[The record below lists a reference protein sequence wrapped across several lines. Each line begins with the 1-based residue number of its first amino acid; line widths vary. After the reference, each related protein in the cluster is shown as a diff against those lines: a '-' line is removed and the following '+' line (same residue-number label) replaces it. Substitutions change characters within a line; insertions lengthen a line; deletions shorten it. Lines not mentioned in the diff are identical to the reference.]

1 MNSSDKLYQQLLT
14 GRSKPAVAVLID
26 PEKANTDNISKIID
40 QCNQCKADAIFIG
53 GSLVSENPEQLISII
68 HQLTDIPVILFPG
81 SIIQISNNA
90 DAILLLSLISGRNPE
105 YLIGNHV
112 LAAKSLYNSNL
123 QIIPTGYILIDGGNV
138 TSVQYISNTT
148 PIPSNKPE
156 LVVATAIAG
165 KLLGLKAIYLEAGSG
180 ANKPVSPEIISEV
193 KKNIDIPIIVGGG
206 IRTHAQFT
214 EAANAGANL
223 IVIGNSLESDPSK
236 LSAIIKG

>member
-1 MNSSDKLYQQLLT
+1 MNSSDKLYRQLLT
-14 GRSKPAVAVLID
+14 GGPKPAVAVLVD
-26 PEKANTDNISKIID
+26 PEKANAQSISKIVE
-40 QCNQCKADAIFIG
+40 QCKKCKIDAIFIG
-53 GSLVSENPEQLISII
+53 GSLVSENPEQLISTI
-68 HQLTDIPVILFPG
+68 HQLTDIPVVLFPG

-148 PIPSNKPE
+148 PIPANKPE

-206 IRTHAQFT
+206 IKTHAQFT

-223 IVIGNSLESDPSK
+223 IVIGNSLESNPSK
-236 LSAIIKG
+236 LSAIIRG